1 MSLVG
6 FQLKYREDQT
16 KVKMVSTLPRTG
28 SLSQMDISHC
38 LLTLSIVVQIDGWL
52 QVFAR
57 RVERDAAERDNR
69 GTIFVLKNVDGTLT
83 PSVHAVEVW
92 IHETAVTQRVL
103 NAMRLNGKVT
113 KQIGL

>member
-1 MSLVG
+1 
-6 FQLKYREDQT
+6 
-16 KVKMVSTLPRTG
+16 
-28 SLSQMDISHC
+28 
-38 LLTLSIVVQIDGWL
+38 
-52 QVFAR
+52 
-57 RVERDAAERDNR
+57 
-69 GTIFVLKNVDGTLT
+69 LKNVDGTLT